1 MVSRSVCEACTA
13 TAVTQAAAALATQR
27 CGRASDRT
35 DRRPLL
41 LACIDYAAAVV
52 LSLAD
57 LSRPPAVRS
66 SSVPTSL
73 RPDPDA
79 ASRTAPHLGAS
90 TTTVWCHAGFLS
102 HLLTLPLLS
111 VVLASRSPAAASTR
125 YSYTYWC
132 FVEHG
137 PLAVVD
143 YITLRTKFTKRRCI
157 RNRTGAP
164 ARC

>member
-13 TAVTQAAAALATQR
+13 TAVMQAAAALATQR
-27 CGRASDRT
+27 GGRAS

-79 ASRTAPHLGAS
+79 APHLGAS

-111 VVLASRSPAAASTR
+111 VVLAGCSPAAASTR
-125 YSYTYWC
+125 YVLVFCGTWTVGSRRL
-132 FVEHG
+132 H
-137 PLAVVD
+137 
-143 YITLRTKFTKRRCI
+143 YITYEIYK
-157 RNRTGAP
+157 AP
-164 ARC
+164 LYTESDRSASKMLTVSCETLV